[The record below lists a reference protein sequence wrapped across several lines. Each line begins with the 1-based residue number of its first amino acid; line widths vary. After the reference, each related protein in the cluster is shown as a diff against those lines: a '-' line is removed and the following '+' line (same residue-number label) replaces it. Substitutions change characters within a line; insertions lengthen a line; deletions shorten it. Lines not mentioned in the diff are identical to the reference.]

1 LEKRGPI
8 GALALDKAGR
18 LLATG
23 IETCSILLAG
33 KALIWIAVSLPY
45 LSAHICRRPL
55 VRFEGKPPCFSA

>member
-1 LEKRGPI
+1 MAFSLGNRDPT
-8 GALALDKAGR
+8 GALPLDKAGK

-45 LSAHICRRPL
+45 LSATTGP
-55 VRFEGKPPCFSA
+55 V